1 MIFMNNIIVVG
12 SGAGGAT
19 VARELAIQGMDV
31 TLIEKGSSVPS
42 EKAFQCYDNL
52 DVGVELLKTTC
63 LGGTTLVTAGNAVR
77 TCQQEFQK
85 LGIDLS
91 GEFEEV
97 EAELK
102 VGPLPD
108 THFGE
113 GTMKIMEASAS
124 LGLTMEKMPKFIN
137 PAECVPCGKCAFGCP
152 RNAKW
157 SSLEYL
163 AEAEKHGAHIV
174 DNSPITR
181 IMTPAGQVKGVEI
194 LNSENGVK
202 KEYIADTVILCSGA
216 IETPRLL
223 RSAGLT
229 AGERLFVDTFVTVG
243 GVLPGINFY
252 KEVSMNG
259 LYKKEKRFILSP
271 HYSSLLTSPN
281 QVTEKDILGIMVK
294 IPDESSGRVDASG
307 VFKQSTSQD
316 VGLMA
321 EGCAAAG
328 AILTEAGVSPDTLVS
343 TPARGAHPG
352 GTAAVGEV
360 VDKNL
365 ETEIENLFVA
375 DASVFPRAPGAPP
388 VLTILA
394 LAKRLAKHVVSLN
407 Q

>member
-1 MIFMNNIIVVG
+1 MNNIIVVG

-137 PAECVPCGKCAFGCP
+137 PTECVPCGKCAFGCP

-174 DNSPITR
+174 DNSPVTR

-321 EGCAAAG
+321 EGCTAAG

>member
-1 MIFMNNIIVVG
+1 MNNIIVVG

-137 PAECVPCGKCAFGCP
+137 PTECVPCGKCAFGCP

-174 DNSPITR
+174 DNSPVTR

-321 EGCAAAG
+321 EGCTAAG
-328 AILTEAGVSPDTLVS
+328 AILTEAGASPDTLVS

>member
-1 MIFMNNIIVVG
+1 MNNIIVVG

-19 VARELAIQGMDV
+19 IARELAIQGMDV

-174 DNSPITR
+174 DNSPVTR

>member
-1 MIFMNNIIVVG
+1 MNNIIVVG

-174 DNSPITR
+174 DNSPVTR

-321 EGCAAAG
+321 EGCTAAG
-328 AILTEAGVSPDTLVS
+328 AILTEAGASPDTLVS

>member
-1 MIFMNNIIVVG
+1 MNNIIVVG

-223 RSAGLT
+223 GSAGLT

>member
-1 MIFMNNIIVVG
+1 MNNIIVVG

>member
-1 MIFMNNIIVVG
+1 MNNIIVVG

-174 DNSPITR
+174 DNSPVTR

-223 RSAGLT
+223 GSAGLT

>member
-1 MIFMNNIIVVG
+1 MNNIIVVG

-174 DNSPITR
+174 DNSPVTR

-321 EGCAAAG
+321 EGCATAG
-328 AILTEAGVSPDTLVS
+328 AILTEAGVNPDTLVS

>member
-1 MIFMNNIIVVG
+1 MNNIIVVG

-174 DNSPITR
+174 DNSPVTR
-181 IMTPAGQVKGVEI
+181 IITQAGQVKGVEI

-375 DASVFPRAPGAPP
+375 DASVFPRAAGAPP

>member
-1 MIFMNNIIVVG
+1 MNNIIVVG

-137 PAECVPCGKCAFGCP
+137 PTECVPCGKCAFGCP

-174 DNSPITR
+174 DNSPVTR

-223 RSAGLT
+223 GSAGLT

-321 EGCAAAG
+321 EGCTAAG
-328 AILTEAGVSPDTLVS
+328 AILTEAGASPDTLVS

>member
-1 MIFMNNIIVVG
+1 MNNIIVVG

-137 PAECVPCGKCAFGCP
+137 PTECVPCGKCAFGCP

-174 DNSPITR
+174 DNSPVTR

-223 RSAGLT
+223 GSAGLT

>member
-1 MIFMNNIIVVG
+1 MNNIIVVG

-137 PAECVPCGKCAFGCP
+137 PTECVPCGKCAFGCP

-174 DNSPITR
+174 DNSPVTR

-375 DASVFPRAPGAPP
+375 DASVFPRAAGAPP